1 MNSAEIM
8 LRRLFQAVDVV
19 RLVDATLPI
28 QTFAAFVAVA
38 LQQGQSISAIGE
50 KVGIS
55 QSAASRNL
63 SALSDWDY
71 KKKVGLKLVEYRQD
85 PMNLSIK
92 TVHLTARGQNL
103 VEHVVNQLQPESSE
117 THTKEL

>member
-1 MNSAEIM
+1 MPSAEIM
-8 LRRLFQAVDVV
+8 LQRLFQAIDVV

-38 LQQGQSISAIGE
+38 LQQGQSVNAIGI
-50 KVGIS
+50 KAGIS

-71 KKKVGLKLVEYRQD
+71 KKRVGLKLVEYRQD
-85 PMNLSIK
+85 PMNLSVK
-92 TVHLTARGQNL
+92 TIHLTARGQNL
-103 VEHVVNQLQPESSE
+103 VDHIVNQLQPREG
-117 THTKEL
+117 L

>member
-92 TVHLTARGQNL
+92 TVHLTARGQNP

>member
-8 LRRLFQAVDVV
+8 LQRLFQAIDVV

-38 LQQGQSISAIGE
+38 LQQGQSISALGA

-103 VEHVVNQLQPESSE
+103 VEHVINQLQP
-117 THTKEL
+117 KG

>member
-1 MNSAEIM
+1 MESAEIM
-8 LRRLFQAVDVV
+8 LKRLYQAVDVV

-38 LQQGQSISAIGE
+38 MQQGQNISAIGE

-92 TVHLTARGQNL
+92 TVHLTTKGQNL
-103 VEHVVNQLQPESSE
+103 VDHLVNQLQP
-117 THTKEL
+117 KG